1 MRKITMALALV
12 LMVFLVVMIGQ
23 KSKERSSKDR
33 LEAKQASRVIKTN
46 TTETKPASASVPQP
60 VPPLPSWFEETPPP
74 PPQTLTDKQMM
85 ALKSAPEKTWTSE
98 ELGFSPTLL
107 KMSEEE
113 LDKSLVEFLKKKGLL
128 NEDGSINKKASEKL
142 FMADLP
148 APKQTFTSEEAGF
161 APIKKPTSKKAK
173 IPSPSAK
180 PKVSPPPSLLP
191 GFILKQESNEEV
203 LARGAR
209 DREETKKT
217 WLKEHPGSMPWDGT
231 QWQVDDYLG
240 RMKRESNRIAD
251 ELKAELA
258 REQRDMKWKQDMQL
272 EEMRLERNRLLREME
287 NERFNRM
294 LVEEFLIYRPRYWRE
309 PYTGETLPRLPLLPR
324 IATGSSDVTPTV
336 GYEDKRGR
344 YLGQLGGNGFNPAFA
359 RNLFTINAPKLYD
372 SQGRYRGKLSSNPY
386 DPDSISNPYGRYGSR
401 FSPDSINNPY
411 GAGSRF
417 SLDSPKNPFGVGW
430 SIYVD
435 DK

>member
-33 LEAKQASRVIKTN
+33 LEAKQASQVIKTN

-60 VPPLPSWFEETPPP
+60 VPPLPSWFEEIPPP

-98 ELGFSPTLL
+98 ELGFSPTKPIPRPVLTDEQMMADL
-107 KMSEEE
+107 IPPLPAWARETKVPPPPSLTNEEIV
-113 LDKSLVEFLKKKGLL
+113 DKLVGEYLKKKGLL

-161 APIKKPTSKKAK
+161 AHITKPTSKKAK

-209 DREETKKT
+209 DREEARKIQGIVENHSENMKFQAE
-217 WLKEHPGSMPWDGT
+217 WREQVSDLKARKLKLIDGKL
-231 QWQVDDYLG
+231 WQVDDYLG
-240 RMKRESNRIAD
+240 RT
-251 ELKAELA
+251 KAESARAAEQLRIDLA
-258 REQRDMKWKQDMQL
+258 REQLRIEEELRWKTIYLQFQMEEELNNRIFINYLFRD
-272 EEMRLERNRLLREME
+272 
-287 NERFNRM
+287 
-294 LVEEFLIYRPRYWRE
+294 IYRPRYRQRF
-309 PYTGETLPRLPLLPR
+309 Y
-324 IATGSSDVTPTV
+324 
-336 GYEDKRGR
+336 
-344 YLGQLGGNGFNPAFA
+344 N
-359 RNLFTINAPKLYD
+359 FTILEPPHPA
-372 SQGRYRGKLSSNPY
+372 
-386 DPDSISNPYGRYGSR
+386 R
-401 FSPDSINNPY
+401 FVTIWDNNP
-411 GAGSRF
+411 RH
-417 SLDSPKNPFGVGW
+417 
-430 SIYVD
+430 
-435 DK
+435 